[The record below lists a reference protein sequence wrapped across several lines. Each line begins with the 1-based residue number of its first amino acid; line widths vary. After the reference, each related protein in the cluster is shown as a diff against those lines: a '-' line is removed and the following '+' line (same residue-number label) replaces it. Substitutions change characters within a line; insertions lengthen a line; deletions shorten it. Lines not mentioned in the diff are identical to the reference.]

1 VAGLKQRLRRV
12 EPDEV
17 DAARVERIRRRAEM
31 LPVKPFGRGVPPHVM
46 VSLHAPDPAARR
58 GRHRLLVQVV
68 FVRQAGVGDIAAVQD
83 EVGREPGDGGV
94 HPAQPRR
101 GNGTR
106 HADVR
111 IGNHGEPQR
120 PGESRGHHHP
130 TLSKVR
136 SVTEAAVRGL
146 HRDIICTQR
155 CVQRAAGRGSHDVVP
170 AGEETMPPTKKNKK
184 SNRRGTAAART
195 ARARARH
202 DGNQAAA
209 AGVPP
214 GLLSARNALPDL
226 MPAKNLPPGLPLEA
240 GEYAKLVPAM
250 GGPAGLARARDKT
263 AGEEGAGPE
272 TPPAGTSDGLPA
284 WAAKAIEELLTVTY
298 WLDPG
303 EDGDP
308 FSATIRFSG
317 RRAEVAG
324 KPEPGDTFSQ
334 EETVEGIVPEAGR
347 WRSPRKSAA
356 SARASGP

>member
-1 VAGLKQRLRRV
+1 
-12 EPDEV
+12 
-17 DAARVERIRRRAEM
+17 
-31 LPVKPFGRGVPPHVM
+31 
-46 VSLHAPDPAARR
+46 
-58 GRHRLLVQVV
+58 
-68 FVRQAGVGDIAAVQD
+68 
-83 EVGREPGDGGV
+83 
-94 HPAQPRR
+94 
-101 GNGTR
+101 
-106 HADVR
+106 
-111 IGNHGEPQR
+111 
-120 PGESRGHHHP
+120 
-130 TLSKVR
+130 
-136 SVTEAAVRGL
+136 
-146 HRDIICTQR
+146 
-155 CVQRAAGRGSHDVVP
+155 
-170 AGEETMPPTKKNKK
+170 MPPTKKNKK

-250 GGPAGLARARDKT
+250 GGPAGLARARDN
-263 AGEEGAGPE
+263 
-272 TPPAGTSDGLPA
+272 
-284 WAAKAIEELLTVTY
+284 